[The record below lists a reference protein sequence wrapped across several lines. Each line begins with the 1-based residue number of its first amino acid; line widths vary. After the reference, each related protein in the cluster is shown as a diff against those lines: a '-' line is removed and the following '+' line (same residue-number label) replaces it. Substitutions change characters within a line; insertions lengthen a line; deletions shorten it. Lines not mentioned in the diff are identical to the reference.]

1 MQTVTVT
8 SARHYTSC
16 KFINNHNLA
25 VLNNVLLVA
34 VHNTISLQGLVDV
47 VLKLHIFR
55 VGKVFDTETNTSVR
69 RILFSFSDESVTKF
83 GDETIEVPVRSV
95 KDVFIELKIGMD
107 MRDVCLGLSR
117 LTGHIASS
125 ILPLTSA

>member
-1 MQTVTVT
+1 MDKQEDGSGNV
-8 SARHYTSC
+8 R
-16 KFINNHNLA
+16 
-25 VLNNVLLVA
+25 LNDRLGVGVLLD
-34 VHNTISLQGLVDV
+34 I
-47 VLKLHIFR
+47 KCIKF
-55 VGKVFDTETNTSVR
+55 FDTETNASIV

-125 ILPLTSA
+125 ILTLTSA

>member
-1 MQTVTVT
+1 MENQESEKTHVQVA
-8 SARHYTSC
+8 SE
-16 KFINNHNLA
+16 
-25 VLNNVLLVA
+25 LNDRLGGGVLLGIECR
-34 VHNTISLQGLVDV
+34 N
-47 VLKLHIFR
+47 
-55 VGKVFDTETNTSVR
+55 VFDTETNTSVR

-107 MRDVCLGLSR
+107 MRDVCIGLSR